1 MDTLLKTLGVLF
13 LMAIGGCGFLAL
25 VGGKAAHDVQK
36 QIEAQPA
43 SSITLAKFNQIQN
56 GMSYEQV
63 VALLGA
69 PGQVMSENTIGE
81 GAYRTHTVMYSWQ
94 VGVMA
99 NMNCMFQNGKLMSK
113 AQLGLQ

>member
-13 LMAIGGCGFLAL
+13 LLAIGGCGFLAIL
-25 VGGKAAHDVQK
+25 GGRAAHEVQ
-36 QIEAQPA
+36 QEIQSQPA
-43 SSITLAKFNQIQN
+43 SNITLAKFNQLQN

-63 VALLGA
+63 VQVLGA
-69 PGQVMSENTIGE
+69 PGEVMSENAFGE
-81 GAYRTHTVMYSWQ
+81 GAYRTHTVMYTWQ

-113 AQLGLQ
+113 AQFGLK